1 MEFAP
6 NVFIN
11 HQPINAQIG
20 FYRIVKTKTKN
31 QSIFSFLLCFLFVFL
46 IYCQRNKL
54 DSPNGCMFF
63 MKNVLQNMNKWK
75 EAF

>member
-20 FYRIVKTKTKN
+20 FYRIVKTKTKKPKH
-31 QSIFSFLLCFLFVFL
+31 IFFFVLFFVCFL

-63 MKNVLQNMNKWK
+63 MKNVLQNMNK
-75 EAF
+75 